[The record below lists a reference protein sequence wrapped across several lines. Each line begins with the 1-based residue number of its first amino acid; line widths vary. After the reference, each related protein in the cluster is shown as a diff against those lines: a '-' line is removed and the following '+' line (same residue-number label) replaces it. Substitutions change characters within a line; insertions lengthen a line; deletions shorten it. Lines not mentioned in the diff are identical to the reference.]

1 VQRATGPSGE
11 STTFT
16 LTWPP
21 SVNQIWRSVRGRN
34 ILSAE
39 ARQWRETAKN
49 ELLSQHVLPVNGQ
62 VEVEIVL
69 RSPFNRPFDPDNRI
83 KAVLDLLVENGI
95 IDGDGDSVL
104 KRITVSVGEDFQGAT
119 VTIRSFRG

>member
-1 VQRATGPSGE
+1 
-11 STTFT
+11 
-16 LTWPP
+16 
-21 SVNQIWRSVRGRN
+21 
-34 ILSAE
+34 
-39 ARQWRETAKN
+39 
-49 ELLSQHVLPVNGQ
+49 VNGQ